1 MKKANS
7 MDSFAPHKKELQKLC
22 ERHQVKTLYAFGSVL
37 GTDFHKSS
45 DLDLVVDF
53 KDLNVQDYVN
63 NYYDFKFSLQELF
76 ERPIDLLEEK
86 AIKNPYFKQVVDA
99 TKTLVYG

>member
-1 MKKANS
+1 
-7 MDSFAPHKKELQKLC
+7 MDSFEPHRKELKELC

-37 GTDFHKSS
+37 GIDFHESS

-53 KDLNVQDYVN
+53 KDLAVQDYVD

-76 ERPIDLLEEK
+76 HRPVDLLEEK
-86 AIKNPYFKQVVDA
+86 AIKNPYFKQVVDQ

>member
-1 MKKANS
+1 M
-7 MDSFAPHKKELQKLC
+7 
-22 ERHQVKTLYAFGSVL
+22 
-37 GTDFHKSS
+37 
-45 DLDLVVDF
+45 VDF
-53 KDLNVQDYVN
+53 KDLNVQDYVD

-86 AIKNPYFKQVVDA
+86 AIKNPYFKQVVDE

>member
-7 MDSFAPHKKELQKLC
+7 MDSFAPNKKELQKLC

-53 KDLNVQDYVN
+53 KDLNVHES
-63 NYYDFKFSLQELF
+63 SLGKRKRAQRLC
-76 ERPIDLLEEK
+76 DLGHLES
-86 AIKNPYFKQVVDA
+86 P
-99 TKTLVYG
+99 

>member
-1 MKKANS
+1 
-7 MDSFAPHKKELQKLC
+7 MDSFSLHRKELKELC

-37 GTDFHKSS
+37 GSDFHESS
-45 DLDLVVDF
+45 DLDLLVDF
-53 KDLNVQDYVN
+53 KDLDVQDYVD

-76 ERPIDLLEEK
+76 HRSVDLLEEK
-86 AIKNPYFKQVVDA
+86 AIKNPYFKQVVDQ